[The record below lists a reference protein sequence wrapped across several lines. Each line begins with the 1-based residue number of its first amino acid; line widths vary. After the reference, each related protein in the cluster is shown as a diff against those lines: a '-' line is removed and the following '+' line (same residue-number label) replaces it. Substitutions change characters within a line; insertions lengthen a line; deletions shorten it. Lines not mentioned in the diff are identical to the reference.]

1 MYGIALILVLTVA
14 GGAIAFIGDRLGTKI
29 GKKKLSLF
37 GLRPKHTSTLVT
49 IATGL
54 LITITTFGIMAAVSE
69 NVRTALF
76 GMEKLNHRI
85 QETQTKLNAAN
96 GQLERAQSETQKSQE
111 ALQQSKEDVN
121 RLARQQADLEYR
133 TAALQGEKNRLQ
145 ADNSQLMEKNAAMED
160 DNARLQ
166 KEHAE
171 LEKQTEALKSGL
183 IAIREGSIVF
193 QAGEVIA
200 QGVIPQGLDVNGVRR
215 SLDDLVAAANQENR
229 FRMGPVA
236 NQYPEL
242 VNVHLTRNEL
252 DEAVANM
259 TANGEKKTGGSGYAV
274 RLMAFANMVLGEPVR
289 CDIELY
295 DNELVYRQDEFVHG
309 KKLENISSYSRQE
322 IEGILRQFFR
332 EINLIASER
341 GVIPDSLRGTVGV
354 IDGGQVYEVAEALTK
369 LEGQCALL
377 AYAEQDTYTL
387 GPLRLKLG
395 IGRLGGSLGL
405 GNE

>member
-49 IATGL
+49 IVTGL

-76 GMEKLNHRI
+76 GMEKLNRRI
-85 QETQTKLNAAN
+85 QETQTKLNDATD
-96 GQLERAQSETQKSQE
+96 QLGKARSETQKSQE
-111 ALQQSKEDVN
+111 ELKQSKEDVN
-121 RLARQQADLEYR
+121 RLAKQQAELEER

-145 ADNSQLMEKNAAMED
+145 ADNSQLTEKNAAMED
-160 DNARLQ
+160 ANARLQ
-166 KEHAE
+166 KEHGE
-171 LEKQTEALKSGL
+171 LEKQTEELKSGL

-200 QGVIPQGLDVNGVRR
+200 QGVIPQGLDADGVRKA
-215 SLDDLVAAANQENR
+215 LNELMEAANQENR
-229 FRMGPVA
+229 LRMGAVA
-236 NQYPEL
+236 NRYPEL
-242 VNVHLTRNEL
+242 VNVQLTKNQFE
-252 DEAVANM
+252 EAVANM
-259 TANGEKKTGGSGYAV
+259 TAGGTKKTQGSGYAV

-289 CDIELY
+289 CDIEVY

-309 KKLENISSYSRQE
+309 MKLENVSAHSREE

-332 EINLIASER
+332 EINLVASEK

-354 IDGGQVYEVAEALTK
+354 IGGGQVYEVAEALTK
-369 LEGQCALL
+369 QEGQCALL
-377 AYAEQDTYTL
+377 AYAERDTYTL

-395 IGRLGGSLGL
+395 IGRLNGSLGL
-405 GNE
+405 DNE

>member
-1 MYGIALILVLTVA
+1 MYGIVLILVLTVA

-29 GKKKLSLF
+29 GKKKLSFF
-37 GLRPKHTSTLVT
+37 GLRPKYTSTLVT

-76 GMEKLNHRI
+76 GMEKLNRRI
-85 QETQTKLNAAN
+85 QETQTKLNDAN
-96 GQLERAQSETQKSQE
+96 DQLGKAQSETQKSQE
-111 ALQQSKEDVN
+111 ALRQSKEDVS
-121 RLARQQADLEYR
+121 RLARQQADLEDR

-145 ADNSQLMEKNAAMED
+145 ENNSRLTEKNAAMED
-160 DNARLQ
+160 DNARLK
-166 KEHAE
+166 KERGE

-200 QGVIPQGLDVNGVRR
+200 QGVIPPGLDANEVRR
-215 SLDDLVAAANQENR
+215 ALSDLVAAAAQENR
-229 FRMGPVA
+229 LRMGPVA

-242 VNVHLTRNEL
+242 VNVHLAKNEF
-252 DEAVANM
+252 DAAVANM
-259 TANGEKKTGGSGYAV
+259 TANGGKTGGRGFAV

-289 CDIELY
+289 CDIEVY
-295 DNELVYRQDEFVHG
+295 DNALVYRQDEFVHG
-309 KKLENISSYSRQE
+309 KKLENVSSYSRQE

-332 EINLIASER
+332 EINQIASGK
-341 GVIPDSLRGTVGV
+341 GVIADSLRGTVGV

-369 LEGQCALL
+369 LEGRCALL
-377 AYAEQDTYTL
+377 AYAEGDTYTL

-395 IGRLGGSLGL
+395 IGKLGGSLGL
-405 GNE
+405 GKE